1 MDFNYFSVSL
11 VANQRYE
18 GYILHARQVNS
29 NPPKIVGRFIDLPRR
44 SNALTC
50 LQGLQKDNTVMDR
63 GREILLT
70 NMTFTWIGPDMDM
83 GEIEFL

>member
-1 MDFNYFSVSL
+1 MTL
-11 VANQRYE
+11 VADQPYE

-44 SNALTC
+44 SDPLTC
-50 LQGLQKDNTVMDR
+50 SQGLQTDNTVMDR
-63 GREILLT
+63 GREVLLT